1 MQNGHVLTF
10 PATPAAFA
18 QAFSDFRRV
27 LDEYSLPRQV
37 RYRCELVFEEV
48 VTNVV
53 RHGQRQEQPRSVRVS
68 LTGRDAQI
76 VMRFE
81 DDGIPFDP
89 TEPAAGE
96 KRADHARNG
105 GGQGL
110 LLVRT
115 AAQSLEYERTAED
128 RNRLTVTIAK
138 TS

>member
-10 PATPAAFA
+10 PATREAFA
-18 QAFSDFRRV
+18 EALSDFRRA
-27 LDEYSLPRQV
+27 LDGYSLTHQA
-37 RYRCELVFEEV
+37 RYHCELVFEEV

-53 RHGQRQEQPRSVRVS
+53 RHGQRQEQPRSVQVS

-89 TEPAAGE
+89 TKPAAGE
-96 KRADHARNG
+96 KRADHTRNG
-105 GGQGL
+105 GHGL
-110 LLVRT
+110 LLVKT
-115 AAQSLEYERTAED
+115 AAQSLEYERTTEE
-128 RNRLTVTIAK
+128 RNRLTVTIAT